1 VNALVLITKYTYLG
15 VVGLDDA
22 VLGGA
27 ARPQLPLA
35 GRRAQLRPELP
46 QRKRRR
52 ISANPGPQ
60 LINIRPGR
68 TCRSAR
74 TAQATPSNPAPNG
87 CLIEAPWLI
96 NGGHGASL
104 RGLNERGAAQADTES
119 LMKRTAH
126 TVNPSVAG
134 FQSTRGGQLPQR
146 AGHALLHDKNRISD

>member
-1 VNALVLITKYTYLG
+1 MTALVLITKYTYLG
-15 VVGLDDA
+15 VVSLDDA
-22 VLGGA
+22 MLGGA

-35 GRRAQLRPELP
+35 SRRAQLRPELP

-96 NGGHGASL
+96 NGGHGASFKEEESPGS
-104 RGLNERGAAQADTES
+104 RERLWSARDGV
-119 LMKRTAH
+119 K
-126 TVNPSVAG
+126 VSV
-134 FQSTRGGQLPQR
+134 S
-146 AGHALLHDKNRISD
+146 